1 MPSSQDRRETHSDAG
16 HNWALVLAAGEG
28 SRLQSL
34 TMTASGVAVPKQFCS
49 LGGDQSLLQ
58 ELVHLRCR
66 RAGFATSV
74 RGALSGSHRGNAG
87 RRHRERR
94 LLDMRYIFAGILL
107 TLCATCAW
115 SAEYVQMTGEQLY
128 HRFCASCHGA
138 QGRGDGLVAA
148 SFKVEVPDLT
158 LLARRAGGVFPRER
172 IARIIDGRHVIGAHG
187 SRSMPVWGEDF
198 GRAQLGS
205 PDAERATRLLIDRIA
220 EYLASLQ
227 KPVAP

>member
-1 MPSSQDRRETHSDAG
+1 MRMINNCMHRDLSRLRFASAAAGLFSREGNQMPSSQDRRETHSDAG

-94 LLDMRYIFAGILL
+94 LPSRSPRRVVRATAG
-107 TLCATCAW
+107 A
-115 SAEYVQMTGEQLY
+115 G
-128 HRFCASCHGA
+128 F
-138 QGRGDGLVAA
+138 
-148 SFKVEVPDLT
+148 
-158 LLARRAGGVFPRER
+158 LARYPATLAVTVASAVRSPVRLERPRYSPPGRCGRRSRQRTASRPGGRV
-172 IARIIDGRHVIGAHG
+172 ARRMGLCRSRCTPSADGGN
-187 SRSMPVWGEDF
+187 
-198 GRAQLGS
+198 GRA
-205 PDAERATRLLIDRIA
+205 AA
-220 EYLASLQ
+220 
-227 KPVAP
+227 